1 MCSKVQQE
9 VCDDYCANPCFEVAS
24 YEGINLIDGGLIAFG
39 YFSGRGGK
47 VSVDIEL
54 ELESESTLTGNSEK
68 FEDNCKLENPFWPE
82 LCDLQDHSQTLKVH
96 ATDLECRAYYSSTTC
111 RKSWNNI
118 ESEGVR
124 ASRDVSKILTNW
136 KGCNNQ
142 VLGAF
147 PVPEY
152 LTAMVWPPDIV

>member
-1 MCSKVQQE
+1 MYVCHHDQATGKRKTLHNSEHGVAAYTSQHNDKVGMWSEVQQE

-39 YFSGRGGK
+39 YFSGQDGK

-82 LCDLQDHSQTLKVH
+82 LCDL
-96 ATDLECRAYYSSTTC
+96 
-111 RKSWNNI
+111 
-118 ESEGVR
+118 
-124 ASRDVSKILTNW
+124 
-136 KGCNNQ
+136 
-142 VLGAF
+142 
-147 PVPEY
+147 
-152 LTAMVWPPDIV
+152 